1 MKMEKFKKQFNW
13 SNLAIAVIFFVVV
26 SQTFSLKFYQKSHRI
41 IDSDVSNY
49 YAYLPLTFIFNQ
61 LDYSFDK
68 ESFAIVKDY
77 IYSVPVGN
85 GNVINPYTM
94 GLAIA
99 YSPFFFAVHLP
110 LKWLD
115 YPATGF
121 SQPYRVSIILAC
133 MFYIMIALFLLK
145 KILLN
150 IFSDRITALTLIVL
164 VLATNL
170 LYYLTFE
177 PGMPHAFNFAFNVCF
192 LYLTIRWHE
201 KPGIL
206 NSIGIGLLTGMIS
219 LIRPTDVIITL
230 VFILWKV
237 NSFSAIKGN
246 IVLFLKNWKL
256 ILVILFFTILVWVP
270 QMIYWKHFTGQYLY
284 NPYQDSGFKFFFD
297 NPQIYLSLFSYR
309 KGWLLYTPVML
320 LLIPGFI
327 VLYRKY
333 RGYFWPVTIFFLLN
347 LWIISSWCLPWYGG
361 SYGQRAYVASY
372 SILAIP
378 LAAAFSAIFSKRK
391 TLGFITGIVI
401 VSLFVFHNLF
411 QLKQYHHGAIHYV
424 SMTKEAYWDSF
435 FHKNPSPRLKY
446 LLSFPDYENAK
457 KGKYPTPVIDP
468 LYTGKLNRAEIL
480 IRIQQDIIS
489 ELKNDSIKNQEWI
502 DKAREGNI
510 SYEELIKKR
519 AEIKMEEQINGGIIL
534 PKQ

>member
-1 MKMEKFKKQFNW
+1 MEKLRKHLNW
-13 SNLAIAVIFFVVV
+13 SNLAIAIIFFVFI
-26 SQTFSLKFYQKSHRI
+26 SQTLSLKFYQHPHRI

-49 YAYLPLTFIFNQ
+49 YAYLPLTFIFDQ
-61 LDYSFDK
+61 LDYKFDQ
-68 ESFAIVKDY
+68 ESFPIIKDY

-85 GNVINPYTM
+85 GNHINPYTM

-110 LKWLD
+110 LKWLN

-121 SQPYRVSIILAC
+121 SQPYRISIILASI
-133 MFYIMIALFLLK
+133 FYVMIALFLLK
-145 KILLN
+145 KILLK
-150 IFSDRITALTLIVL
+150 IFNDRITAFTLIVL

-170 LYYLTFE
+170 LYYVTYE

-192 LYLTIRWHE
+192 LFLTIKWHE

-206 NSIGIGLLTGMIS
+206 NSTGIGFLTGMIS
-219 LIRPTDVIITL
+219 LIRPTDVIIVL
-230 VFILWKV
+230 VFILWRV
-237 NSFSAIKGN
+237 NSFNAVKGN
-246 IVLFLKNWKL
+246 IVLFLKNWYL
-256 ILVILFFTILVWVP
+256 ILVIMFFSILVWMP
-270 QMIYWKHFTGQYLY
+270 QMLYWKHFTSHFLY
-284 NPYQDSGFKFFFD
+284 NPYHDSGFRFFFD

-333 RGYFWPVTIFFLLN
+333 REYFWPIIIFFLIN

-378 LAAAFSAIFSKRK
+378 LAAVFSAIFPERK
-391 TLGFITGIVI
+391 TLGFISGIVI
-401 VSLFVFHNLF
+401 AGLFVFHNLF

-435 FHKNPSPRLKY
+435 LHINPSPRLKY

-480 IRIQQDIIS
+480 IRIQQDILL
-489 ELKNDSIKNQEWI
+489 ELKNDSAKNQDWI
-502 DKAREGNI
+502 DMAREGNV
-510 SYEELIKKR
+510 SYEALIKKS
-519 AEIKMEEQINGGIIL
+519 AEIKMEEQINAGIIV